1 MSRSTDE
8 DVGTSGRTWAPVS
21 NASATLSPQA
31 PARSCSERTNDPRP
45 VRRRSF
51 HQTNSDIAHR
61 NAPHSPLSNGIADE
75 YSDRQVRT
83 KLPFFLSWSCSY
95 SMQRYGTS
103 QQSAAYSDFDSSTDL
118 QRVAKMVEGMKAIEA
133 DFEDVLK
140 KLNSLLRMSNADT
153 EKIQPLC
160 DNWIDLRRVRDSYL
174 CFASHLN

>member
-83 KLPFFLSWSCSY
+83 KLPFF
-95 SMQRYGTS
+95 
-103 QQSAAYSDFDSSTDL
+103 FI
-118 QRVAKMVEGMKAIEA
+118 MVM
-133 DFEDVLK
+133 
-140 KLNSLLRMSNADT
+140 
-153 EKIQPLC
+153 
-160 DNWIDLRRVRDSYL
+160 
-174 CFASHLN
+174 